1 MPVPRTPIRR
11 RRTIAIA
18 IASSVTLVVG
28 ACGGAD
34 EPVDTIAATEDAA
47 DEAAAPTTG
56 DAPPST
62 DTESDAEV
70 ELPEADAGDPAT
82 EPDDEPEPEAPT
94 AEPEPEAPAGP
105 NDLPAVV
112 VRDVATGDEV
122 DLSSFA
128 PGELPFVVWFY
139 APH

>member
-18 IASSVTLVVG
+18 SSLALVVG
-28 ACGGAD
+28 ACGGGAD
-34 EPVDTIAATEDAA
+34 DSVETIAVAEDAA
-47 DEAAAPTTG
+47 TDDAAAPTTN
-56 DAPPST
+56 DTAPE
-62 DTESDAEV
+62 DTAPAAQP
-70 ELPEADAGDPAT
+70 PEAEAGVPAT
-82 EPDDEPEPEAPT
+82 EPDDAAASEVPT
-94 AEPEPEAPAGP
+94 AEREPEEPAGP

>member
-18 IASSVTLVVG
+18 SSLALVVG
-28 ACGGAD
+28 ACGGGAD
-34 EPVDTIAATEDAA
+34 NSVETIAVAEDAA
-47 DEAAAPTTG
+47 TDDAAAPTT
-56 DAPPST
+56 DDTAPEGTAPA
-62 DTESDAEV
+62 AEP
-70 ELPEADAGDPAT
+70 PEAGVPST
-82 EPDDEPEPEAPT
+82 EPDDAAASEEPT
-94 AEPEPEAPAGP
+94 AEPEPEEPAGP